1 MPFMTSH
8 FTRYSAL
15 LRAYLAPQWPR
26 VAALAVLLL
35 AGTGLQVL
43 IPQILRSFVDLATGG
58 ASSDLTLAAVL
69 FVGVTLLDQV
79 AWLIV
84 NYLGEQVGWTATN
97 AVRADLAEHLLG
109 LDMSFH
115 NARTPGE
122 LIERV
127 DGDPTALASFFSQLV
142 ILVLGS
148 ALLLLGILAALFRE
162 DWRIGLALAAFTVF
176 ALLVLH
182 RIRNFAVPYFAAD
195 RQSSAEMYGFLE
207 ERLAGVVDIHANGA
221 QQHVMRR
228 FHEFMRQRYL
238 RGRGAFVAGTVMFQT
253 ADALFLAGYVL
264 ALGLGAAFF
273 RGGAITIG
281 TVYLIVHYTTLLRFP
296 LEQITRQ
303 LQEFQKA
310 SASIGRIQQLL
321 ALRSAVG
328 DGDGLPPPRGALSV
342 EFDGVWFEYPEAA
355 ALGGLAHPHPP
366 FGRPL
371 PRGEAESPLPVGE
384 GQGEGVL
391 SAGAAAG
398 DPRAG
403 EGVRRRDPA
412 LREVSFRLEPGRV
425 LGVLGRTGSG
435 KTTLTRLLFRLYDV
449 SAGAIRVGGDD
460 VRTFRLADLHRAV
473 GIVTQD
479 VQLFDASVRDN
490 LALFDRDV
498 PDERI
503 LSVMGD
509 LGLLPWL
516 RALPEG
522 LDTALGQGAGLSAGE
537 AQLLAL
543 TRVFL
548 RDPGIV
554 VLDEASSRLDRATE
568 ALIEH
573 ALDTLLRH
581 RTGVVIAHRLATVQ
595 RADDILILEDGAVR
609 EWGRRLDLASD
620 PRSRFAALL
629 RAGMEEVLV

>member
-26 VAALAVLLL
+26 VVALTVLLL

-43 IPQILRSFVDLATGG
+43 IPQILRSFIDLATGG
-58 ASSDLTLAAVL
+58 GAGRDLTLVAVL

-115 NARTPGE
+115 NAHTPGE

-273 RGGAITIG
+273 RGGAVTIG

-303 LQEFQKA
+303 LQDFQKA

-321 ALRSAVG
+321 AVCSAVS

-355 ALGGLAHPHPP
+355 VLGGLAHPHPP

-371 PRGEAESPLPVGE
+371 PREEAESPLPL
-384 GQGEGVL
+384 GQGEGVRRC
-391 SAGAAAG
+391 
-398 DPRAG
+398 DP
-403 EGVRRRDPA
+403 VLRD
-412 LREVSFRLEPGRV
+412 VSFRLEPGRV

-449 SAGAIRVGGDD
+449 SRGALRVGGDD
-460 VRTFRLADLHRAV
+460 VRAFRLADLHRAV

-548 RDPGIV
+548 REPGIV

-573 ALDTLLRH
+573 ALDALLRH